1 MYSAPWFAAIYL
13 ALIVSLIGC
22 IVPRSF
28 QHWRASRADPP
39 PAPRRLSRMP
49 AYRRF
54 EVDASSA
61 DVLAA
66 AGDEL
71 QSRRFRVLVA
81 SGPPPSKKGRAAMS
95 ASTRRCSEA
104 GQLRETG
111 NLIFHIAVVVV
122 LVAVAVGSLFGYRAT
137 VIVPEGSGFANTVI
151 QYDRLTGGALFDAGD
166 LPPFSLQLDEFD
178 MEFVEAGANGSPED

>member
-1 MYSAPWFAAIYL
+1 
-13 ALIVSLIGC
+13 
-22 IVPRSF
+22 
-28 QHWRASRADPP
+28 
-39 PAPRRLSRMP
+39 MP

-81 SGPPPSKKGRAAMS
+81 SGPPTDEEGMSGDERVDSAVAA
-95 ASTRRCSEA
+95 EA

-122 LVAVAVGSLFGYRAT
+122 LIVLVQAIQSLG
-137 VIVPEGSGFANTVI
+137 
-151 QYDRLTGGALFDAGD
+151 DRLSRKLNKRARQA
-166 LPPFSLQLDEFD
+166 
-178 MEFVEAGANGSPED
+178 